1 MINLLPPE
9 EKDILRKEE
18 KYRLAFIFGVFVLFF
33 LAALSSILF
42 SIKIYLS
49 GQAEGYS
56 ILIDFEQQKSTTLET
71 QNIEKE
77 INLTNQNL
85 SELTTFYKQQPR
97 LTELL
102 KEISDLIPEGIYL
115 SSLSLNPN
123 QTEQGRFQV
132 SLTGYS
138 DNRDLLLGFKKS
150 LESEPS
156 FQGIYFPPSS
166 WVKPED
172 INFSASFEIVI

>member
-9 EKDILRKEE
+9 EKDILQKEG
-18 KYRLAFIFGVFVLFF
+18 KYRLAFILGVFVLFF
-33 LAALSSILF
+33 LVALSLILF

-49 GQAEGYS
+49 GKAEGYS
-56 ILIDFEQQKSTTLET
+56 ILVNFEQQKSNTLET

-102 KEISDLIPEGIYL
+102 KEISNLIPEGTYL
-115 SSLSLNPN
+115 TSLSLDPN
-123 QTEQGRFQV
+123 QGEQGRFQV
-132 SLTGYS
+132 SLTGHS
-138 DNRDLLLGFKKS
+138 DDRDLLLGFKKS
-150 LESEPS
+150 LESEPG
-156 FQGIYFPPSS
+156 FQGVYFPPSN

-172 INFSASFEIVI
+172 INWSCSFEIVI

>member
-1 MINLLPPE
+1 MINLLPIA
-9 EKDILRKEE
+9 EKNILQKEE
-18 KYRLAFIFGVFVLFF
+18 RYHLAFILGVFVLFF
-33 LAALSSILF
+33 LVALSSILF
-42 SIKIYLS
+42 SIKIYIS
-49 GQAEGYS
+49 GQAEGCRT
-56 ILIDFEQQKSTTLET
+56 LVNFEQQKSATPEA
-71 QNIEKE
+71 QNIKEE

-85 SELTTFYKQQPR
+85 SELAAFYKRQPR

-123 QTEQGRFQV
+123 QAEKGKFQV
-132 SLTGYS
+132 SLTGHS
-138 DNRDLLLGFKKS
+138 DDRDLLLGFKKS
-150 LESEPS
+150 LESELS
-156 FQGIYFPPSS
+156 FQGIYFPPSN